1 MTDHVCLYAV
11 MGIHAPNHTSISSLM
26 KGHVC
31 LYIDSAVDIYTYT
44 HLFHEV
50 QGMYV
55 CVNLST
61 TLPPVKNHVDLGT
74 ELGVRQFDHVLLHVY
89 KRLLLCQKL
98 NLAKKI
104 SGKTRLESFFN

>member
-1 MTDHVCLYAV
+1 
-11 MGIHAPNHTSISSLM
+11 M

-89 KRLLLCQKL
+89 KRLLLSQKL
-98 NLAKKI
+98 NLAKKFPEKLVLSHFLI
-104 SGKTRLESFFN
+104 KSALW